1 LPLSGLSYF
10 ITYISLT
17 KMAEPSNET
26 ILALIQQGM
35 KHQNE
40 KLEQILEQTTRTNGR
55 VTKVEEEIEEV
66 QKWMIKKD
74 NTTTVNKFWLIL
86 LGGGVASLIGWVV
99 EYVSNKH

>member
-1 LPLSGLSYF
+1 
-10 ITYISLT
+10 
-17 KMAEPSNET
+17 MAEPSNET